1 MDKTKTILIIGDSQ
15 RLFLGG
21 KTGVDSSCVFLCMDV
36 MEGIQKAAQERYD
49 VIALDIQGLAL
60 KLGAILKGI
69 RAVSQ
74 ARIILMS
81 QIYDEPVARR
91 YMVTDSEQNSLADDY
106 IICPVGWERWL
117 SQWQGPEVASESP
130 MAQTLE
136 GIQDAV
142 GIDVEQRLRELE
154 RLATEDDLTGLKNRR
169 YVREFCRQ
177 ILDHAENDNGRVT
190 LLIYDIDDFKHYN
203 DEYGHATGDRIL
215 CAAATLM
222 RRCCRAHDVVAR
234 IGGDEFAVVFWD
246 DPQRLTPKN
255 KTERRLAQLEHPEEP
270 IFIAHRFQREL
281 ERTEIA
287 ELGPHGQGN
296 LTISG
301 GLSRF
306 PVDAGTVEELF
317 EKADMALLESKRSGK
332 NRITLV
338 GTPPEEVIS
347 SD

>member
-1 MDKTKTILIIGDSQ
+1 MDNSKKILMIGDSQ
-15 RLFLGG
+15 HLFLEGG
-21 KTGVDSSCVFLCMDV
+21 KGIECSSVFVCLDV

-60 KLGAILKGI
+60 KLGAILKGL
-69 RAVSQ
+69 RSVSQ

-91 YMVTDSEQNSLADDY
+91 YMTTDSEQDSLADDY

-117 SQWQGPEVASESP
+117 SQWGGLDVASQPITAPS
-130 MAQTLE
+130 
-136 GIQDAV
+136 QDGLQDV
-142 GIDVEQRLRELE
+142 GGIDVEQRLRELE

-246 DPQRLTPKN
+246 DPQRVTVNDKA
-255 KTERRLAQLEHPEEP
+255 ERRLAQVEHPEEP
-270 IFIAHRFQREL
+270 IFIARRFQREL
-281 ERTEIA
+281 ERAEIT
-287 ELGPHGQGN
+287 ELGPQGQGN

-301 GLSRF
+301 GLARF
-306 PVDAGTVEELF
+306 PLDADTVEELF

-338 GTPPEEVIS
+338 GTPPEEIS
-347 SD
+347 SGD